1 MEPRALQD
9 MFVTVLLFRS
19 KIQASNEKFRNASNE
34 KVSDALTIARMQQ
47 EREDTIASH
56 GYAAA
61 WRTGSRAG
69 S

>member
-1 MEPRALQD
+1 MEPRALRD

-19 KIQASNEKFRNASNE
+19 KIQASNEK
-34 KVSDALTIARMQQ
+34 VSDALTVARMQQ
-47 EREDTIASH
+47 EQEDTIASH